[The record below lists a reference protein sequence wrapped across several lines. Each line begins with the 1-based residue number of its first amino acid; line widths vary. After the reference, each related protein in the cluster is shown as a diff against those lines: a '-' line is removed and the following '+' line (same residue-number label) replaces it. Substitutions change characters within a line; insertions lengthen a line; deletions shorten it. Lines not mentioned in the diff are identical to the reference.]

1 MPKDYDAFVVQITKM
16 RETEPNWTDVQL
28 QSIRA
33 PVLVVDG
40 ADDKAIK
47 RADIELPRTS
57 MPASASWNAATGV
70 TSLRRQ

>member
-1 MPKDYDAFVVQITKM
+1 MWETK
-16 RETEPNWTDVQL
+16 PNWTDVQL

-40 ADDKAIK
+40 DHDEAIK
-47 RADIELPRTS
+47 RADTELPRTS
-57 MPASASWNAATGV
+57 MPASASWNTATGV